1 MQKGSTM
8 SSKPTHNAQQF
19 PADRSALHQLLQLA
33 VEVELFTIP
42 LYMSSLYSIRGMYPS
57 SSTSQNLWP
66 GIRPNPNVSSP
77 NQYAYNAI
85 FSVYI
90 QEMLHLQLASNLCT
104 AVGFTPKFPAL
115 DYTSIGSSIPCIGDL
130 KTVKGYEDVQVKLGP
145 LDRNQIKLFLAIE
158 MPDWEANND
167 GHLRPATPFP
177 TDAGG
182 KPVMPSAF
190 GSIGHLYHCIEQYF
204 DIMYD
209 DKMSLWEKLFTPN
222 SVQVDMFNFKSA
234 NAQHPA
240 REYPLFPVT
249 IPSDATAIQARKTA
263 QEMIKAILD
272 QGEGAQANSEVPNR
286 FVPAEKRMEK
296 DESKGNAIV
305 RAQWD
310 KQSHYDRFAL
320 VASWLDMIET
330 WPSWLATRP
339 ANAAWTA
346 DELLLEPQ
354 EATPAELAAAQAR
367 ADAMNNPATA
377 AEIDN
382 ALSHS
387 YCNLLSAIESS
398 WSNAKISFPAAAMQ
412 ALSTRVATVW
422 ATGGAPSFTPV
433 TPNVIGSNAHA
444 CQGLDPNSPGANSCA
459 NAVIHTCAGSNS
471 CANQGGCGYP
481 PAESLPDF
489 NSAAGNGGCGAP
501 IPDAQIFHGTNP
513 PVSVDGSQISAT
525 NGQSVYDTAWQV
537 FQARFASNPA
547 VKNAQKPVPNNL
559 RIVLPPS

>member
-1 MQKGSTM
+1 M
-8 SSKPTHNAQQF
+8 SSKPIHNAQQF

-42 LYMSSLYSIRGMYPS
+42 LYMSSLYSIRGMYMS
-57 SSTSQNLWP
+57 SSSSQALWP
-66 GIRPNPNVSSP
+66 GIKPNPNVSSA

-104 AVGFTPKFPAL
+104 AVGLTPQFPAL
-115 DYTSIGSSIPCIGDL
+115 DYTKFGTTIPCIGDL
-130 KTVKGYEDVQVKLGP
+130 RKVKGYEDVEVRLGP

-158 MPDWEANND
+158 MPDWEAND
-167 GHLRPATPFP
+167 DAHLRPTTPFP
-177 TDAGG
+177 TDASG
-182 KPVMPSAF
+182 KPVIPSEF
-190 GSIGHLYHCIEQYF
+190 GSIGHLYHCIQQYF
-204 DIMYD
+204 DIVYD
-209 DKMSLWEKLFTPN
+209 DKTTLWEKLFTAN
-222 SVQVDMFNFKSA
+222 SVQVDMFNFKSGS
-234 NAQHPA
+234 AQHPS
-240 REYPLFPVT
+240 REYPHFPVT
-249 IPSDATAIQARKTA
+249 IASDASAKQARKTA
-263 QEMIKAILD
+263 QEMITAILD
-272 QGEGAQANSEVPNR
+272 QGEGAQANSVVPSR
-286 FVPAEKRMEK
+286 FVPAEQKMEK
-296 DESKGNAIV
+296 DESKGNAVV

-330 WPSWLATRP
+330 WPTWLASRP
-339 ANAAWTA
+339 EAGAWTA
-346 DELLLEPQ
+346 NDLLMEPNQ
-354 EATPAELAAAQAR
+354 ATPAEFEAAQAR
-367 ADAMNNPATA
+367 ALAMNDPTTPP
-377 AEIDN
+377 EIDN

-387 YCNLLSAIESS
+387 YCNLLAAIESS
-398 WSNAKISFPAAAMQ
+398 WSDAKISFPAAAMQ

-422 ATGGAPSFTPV
+422 ATGGSPSFTPV
-433 TPNVIGSNAHA
+433 TPTVISNNAHA
-444 CQGLDPNSPGANSCA
+444 CQGLDPNSPGTNSCA

-481 PAESLPDF
+481 PSRSLPDF

-501 IPDAQIFHGTNP
+501 IPDAQIFHSTNP
-513 PVSVDGSQISAT
+513 AISVEGVNIGAS

-547 VKNAQKPVPNNL
+547 IKAAQKPKPNNL